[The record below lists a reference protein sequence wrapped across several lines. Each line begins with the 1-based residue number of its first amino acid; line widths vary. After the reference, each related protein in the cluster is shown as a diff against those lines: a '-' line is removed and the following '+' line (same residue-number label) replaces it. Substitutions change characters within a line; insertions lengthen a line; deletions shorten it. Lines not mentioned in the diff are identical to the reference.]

1 MTKRGL
7 GKGLDALLATSSL
20 AREKQQVASLSQ
32 SMSAEGELADLSI
45 SNLKP
50 GIYQPRKD
58 LSQKLWK
65 SWRHPFSL
73 KVLSSRLSCVICP
86 PEDMRSLR
94 GTSLACRQTSGVKAS
109 ALFDQASGRSWCD
122 RHGID
127 REHSA
132 RRSECDG
139 RGTSARA
146 FTKRI

>member
-58 LSQKLWK
+58 LSPEALEELAASIQSQGIIQPIVVRHLPTGGYEIIAGERR
-65 SWRHPFSL
+65 WR
-73 KVLSSRLSCVICP
+73 
-86 PEDMRSLR
+86 
-94 GTSLACRQTSGVKAS
+94 AATSGLKQVPV
-109 ALFDQASGRSWCD
+109 DQASGRSWCD